1 MSNPSFEF
9 KYQDNLIQFES
20 THFGQESLFLNKTLI
35 ESKRN
40 ILGFTSRYKMNIG
53 GKEVHLVFKVLNPF
67 TGRLECN
74 LYESGELISKKWTKA
89 KLGEKNKVLSIILL
103 LLLTGMLGLFI
114 PVMGS
119 FVWLSPIIF
128 IACVTTAMSVRERIY
143 EVHTKET

>member
-1 MSNPSFEF
+1 
-9 KYQDNLIQFES
+9 
-20 THFGQESLFLNKTLI
+20 
-35 ESKRN
+35 
-40 ILGFTSRYKMNIG
+40 MNIG
-53 GKEVHLVFKVLNPF
+53 GKEIHLEFKVLNPF

-74 LYESGELISKKWTKA
+74 LYESGELLSKKWTKA